1 MPSIFYD
8 YAWFPAKETHTCIYL
23 CNIVYED
30 VRVCIFKF
38 AIFFCSVLEY
48 FGDQNCHF
56 FRFRETMYSCYAKQ
70 HNMQIP
76 LTSEPLFLKVC
87 ILYMQQYV
95 LSKICQMENC
105 KHKKTTGLSLKNALQ
120 FVALKNNLDPAI
132 LGRGRKRN
140 NKTEKFLSFKGCTE
154 PAQNYQKFGT
164 HTGIIGS
171 NYFNRIKWLSSQEF
185 YSLKPG
191 IHFLDESKKFQSF
204 WIISYTIAMELCY
217 HTPFRLPHSTSPNYP
232 FLQ

>member
-1 MPSIFYD
+1 
-8 YAWFPAKETHTCIYL
+8 
-23 CNIVYED
+23 
-30 VRVCIFKF
+30 
-38 AIFFCSVLEY
+38 
-48 FGDQNCHF
+48 
-56 FRFRETMYSCYAKQ
+56 
-70 HNMQIP
+70 
-76 LTSEPLFLKVC
+76 
-87 ILYMQQYV
+87 
-95 LSKICQMENC
+95 MENC

-132 LGRGRKRN
+132 LGRGRKGN

-191 IHFLDESKKFQSF
+191 TFFLDESKKFQSF

-217 HTPFRLPHSTSPNYP
+217 HTPFRLPILLPQITPSSSKCPIMHHKFSLKIHRVTFFPS
-232 FLQ
+232 FLSI